1 MGDYGMADYSKQVT
15 VGQLRTLLAQ
25 FDTGAVIQRID
36 YSDGDGVLTVQ
47 VKQARTIE
55 AEKPDRKTTL

>member
-1 MGDYGMADYSKQVT
+1 MADYSKQVT